1 MKKRFSKILPLL
13 SISSLAA
20 VVIGLAC
27 AGGDWPEYGSS
38 GFTPEAFADSS
49 YSPFFLSDQAYYKIG
64 YDVPADD
71 RFKDANLQEW
81 SAWLKGAAADSVVSK
96 LLYQTSSKNI
106 DSVLKALPLNAGT
119 RNNSR
124 FKNFISYLRKAKLS
138 ERYASYSIDNWWDYS
153 EKKRTIDTQTASQ
166 MITAWK
172 AALQTQKDIFLRQRI
187 IFQLVRANYFA
198 GNYAAAL
205 QVFEANKAQMPSD
218 RMYFRSLAYAAGALY
233 KQKQYAK
240 ANYYYSLVF
249 AGSPEQRPSAHF
261 SFHPQDE
268 ADWNSALALCKN
280 NAEKA
285 TLWQMLGISYGDEMR
300 SIKAINQLEAGSDK
314 MDVLL
319 LRWINKFEQ
328 SDDFFSDPNS
338 YRQRAYDTAGRQQ
351 IAVIRQ
357 IADNSQPKNAPLWQM
372 GAGYLS
378 MLTGNYKD
386 ADQRFSKAAKIGSTN
401 SLFTAQLRLLTLSRK
416 LFASTTMT
424 KALEQECLPDLQWL
438 MNIDNPEQNEPTGA
452 DFRYSDLRGKI
463 RQEISA
469 RYRKQGELI
478 KAECFVHSSD
488 YFADSLRTDQ
498 FLQFLQKPGK
508 TPYEQFCVSI
518 NRFSAEELYEYKAI
532 VSALKTNL
540 PQAIAFMEKAGKAQ
554 AFELPG
560 NPFNARIN
568 DCHDCDHAAAQK
580 VKYSNLQ
587 LLKKLQDMQMA
598 IAQNKDVYNNA
609 RLLGNAYYNLT
620 HFGNARAFY
629 ESAVMGEGFSQPE
642 YIDSVFRPMLTN
654 MLPAIKYYQIAF
666 GAATNNEQRA
676 QMQYL
681 LAKCQRNQWFMA
693 KSENDTRDFIN
704 WDGFNQLRQY
714 TDTKYYQE
722 VLKECGWFRP

>member
-1 MKKRFSKILPLL
+1 
-13 SISSLAA
+13 
-20 VVIGLAC
+20 
-27 AGGDWPEYGSS
+27 
-38 GFTPEAFADSS
+38 
-49 YSPFFLSDQAYYKIG
+49 
-64 YDVPADD
+64 
-71 RFKDANLQEW
+71 
-81 SAWLKGAAADSVVSK
+81 
-96 LLYQTSSKNI
+96 
-106 DSVLKALPLNAGT
+106 
-119 RNNSR
+119 
-124 FKNFISYLRKAKLS
+124 
-138 ERYASYSIDNWWDYS
+138 
-153 EKKRTIDTQTASQ
+153 
-166 MITAWK
+166 
-172 AALQTQKDIFLRQRI
+172 
-187 IFQLVRANYFA
+187 
-198 GNYAAAL
+198 
-205 QVFEANKAQMPSD
+205 
-218 RMYFRSLAYAAGALY
+218 
-233 KQKQYAK
+233 
-240 ANYYYSLVF
+240 
-249 AGSPEQRPSAHF
+249 
-261 SFHPQDE
+261 
-268 ADWNSALALCKN
+268 
-280 NAEKA
+280 
-285 TLWQMLGISYGDEMR
+285 
-300 SIKAINQLEAGSDK
+300 
-314 MDVLL
+314 
-319 LRWINKFEQ
+319 
-328 SDDFFSDPNS
+328 
-338 YRQRAYDTAGRQQ
+338 YDTAGRQQ
-351 IAVIRQ
+351 IAAIRQ
-357 IADNSQPKNAPLWQM
+357 IADNSQPKNAQLLQM

-378 MLTGNYKD
+378 MLTGDYQD

-401 SLFTAQLRLLTLSRK
+401 PLFTAQLRLLTLSRK

-438 MNIDNPEQNEPTGA
+438 MNIDNPEQSEPAGS

-629 ESAVMGEGFSQPE
+629 ESALIGEGFSQPE
-642 YIDSVFRPMLTN
+642 YIDSVFRPLLTN